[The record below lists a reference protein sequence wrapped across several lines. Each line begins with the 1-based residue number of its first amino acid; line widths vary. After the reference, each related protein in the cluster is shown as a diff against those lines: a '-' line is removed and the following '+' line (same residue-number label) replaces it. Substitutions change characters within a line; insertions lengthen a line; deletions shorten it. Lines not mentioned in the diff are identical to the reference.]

1 MKWVGHILRK
11 EDSFLARK
19 LNNRLW
25 GTPKASVRWAER
37 LQWAIDASEG
47 MQFIH
52 NRGYTHRDLK
62 SPNILYER
70 ASGRA
75 KIADFGMSR
84 ELEPGITTTTSATR
98 GSSDSGN
105 HEMTG
110 EAGTPQW
117 MAPELATN
125 LVAIREKFR
134 NMDAE
139 DPRGGGAAIE
149 SFRVFLRG
157 HEHVGYSQACSH

>member
-1 MKWVGHILRK
+1 M
-11 EDSFLARK
+11 
-19 LNNRLW
+19 
-25 GTPKASVRWAER
+25 RWAER

-84 ELEPGITTTTSATR
+84 ELEPGITTTTSAATR